1 MVDFCRP
8 ETEIKGLSECHVDVA
23 ILLAPTLF
31 ISAVLLCSLVK
42 WWRIRGD
49 HRDKRLWVRY
59 PGHTTRWLITL
70 SLIYFQIL
78 EFTEGIISGLSC
90 IDGIYL
96 QTYIPLLVS
105 TLGSILS
112 LIYYD
117 FSETYN
123 LPRLMLI
130 SLGYWI
136 TTFIL
141 KVLKLSA
148 LYEKEGDLNAAIVVL
163 TWITTVHVLVLVLT
177 EVYSLGSQVSVLST
191 TLTIFASVIKT

>member
-8 ETEIKGLSECHVDVA
+8 ETEVERISECFVDFGV
-23 ILLAPTLF
+23 LLAPTLF
-31 ISAVLLCSLVK
+31 ISAVLPCSLIK
-42 WWRIRGD
+42 LWKIRGD
-49 HRDKRLWVRY
+49 YRDKRLWVRY

-78 EFTEGIISGLSC
+78 ECTEGIISGLSYS
-90 IDGIYL
+90 DGIYL
-96 QTYIPLLVS
+96 QTYIPILVS

-112 LIYYD
+112 LLYYD

-123 LPRLMLI
+123 LPRLMTI

-141 KVLKLSA
+141 KVIKLTA
-148 LYEKEGDLNAAIVVL
+148 LYEEERNLNAAILVL
-163 TWITTVHVLVLVLT
+163 TWITTVLVLILVFI
-177 EVYSLGSQVSVLST
+177 EVYALGSQVSAYNFYFNNFR
-191 TLTIFASVIKT
+191 I